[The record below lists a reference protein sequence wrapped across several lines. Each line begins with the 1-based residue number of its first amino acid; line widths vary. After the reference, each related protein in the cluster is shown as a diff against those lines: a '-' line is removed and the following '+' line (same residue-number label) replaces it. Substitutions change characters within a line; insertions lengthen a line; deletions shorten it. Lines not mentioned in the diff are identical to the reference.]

1 MSKTPNKIEAAKSC
15 ALTCERKVASIEKQL
30 AAARDDAGV
39 FGPAHIQSL
48 ERLRNTYQNDLADA
62 KRVVEQAKSNKQKLS
77 GAGSS
82 SGGMLLR

>member
-1 MSKTPNKIEAAKSC
+1 M
-15 ALTCERKVASIEKQL
+15 
-30 AAARDDAGV
+30 

-82 SGGMLLR
+82 SGGMLLLR